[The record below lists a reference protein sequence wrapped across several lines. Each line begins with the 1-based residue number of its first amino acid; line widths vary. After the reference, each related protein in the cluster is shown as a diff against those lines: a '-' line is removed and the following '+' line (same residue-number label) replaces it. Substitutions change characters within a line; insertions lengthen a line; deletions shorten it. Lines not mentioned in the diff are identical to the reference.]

1 MKRTI
6 SMKWHVR
13 TLVMAAMIGS
23 AWAQQSG
30 APAVTTKTTT
40 AQATVQAV
48 YPDKRSVTLLGPQGP
63 TTVFVGPNVK
73 LDRIHAGDKVKVSYY
88 QGIAAQI
95 AKGSAKV
102 SDPAASTFTYKN
114 PTGQPGGGVGASLT
128 VTVTI
133 VGVDPGTNTVA
144 FKSADGT
151 PHIIA
156 VRSPNMREFIKTLKA
171 GDVVDVTYTE
181 SLAISVEP
189 AS

>member
-1 MKRTI
+1 
-6 SMKWHVR
+6 
-13 TLVMAAMIGS
+13 
-23 AWAQQSG
+23 
-30 APAVTTKTTT
+30 
-40 AQATVQAV
+40 
-48 YPDKRSVTLLGPQGP
+48 
-63 TTVFVGPNVK
+63 
-73 LDRIHAGDKVKVSYY
+73 VSYY

-114 PTGQPGGGVGASLT
+114 PTGQPGGGVGASVT

-181 SLAISVEP
+181 SLAISVLP